1 MYQLGQVQFTCRVDP
16 YQEDAT
22 SVSISE
28 DTSVDDPTEKNL
40 DIRAGLTLQI
50 NKVSFSVC
58 FSYIGGFVL
67 FPKNKRTN

>member
-22 SVSISE
+22 QVSISE

-40 DIRAGLTLQI
+40 DINTGLTLEI
-50 NKVSFSVC
+50 NKVWF
-58 FSYIGGFVL
+58 
-67 FPKNKRTN
+67 